1 MNEIIFD
8 ENILRRIVRAIDKA
22 IADDIPQYLQE
33 HHKEI
38 QQCYYATSW

>member
-33 HHKEI
+33 HHKE
-38 QQCYYATSW
+38 TNNSW